1 MIRVAIT
8 QRVDIIASYGER
20 RDALDQ
26 QWSAFFRAA
35 GLMPI
40 LVPNQPELALSL
52 VDDLGAAGVL
62 LTGGNDLAVYGGD
75 APERDETERLLV
87 EWALASGR
95 PVLGVCRGMQLIQH
109 LFDVPLERI
118 EGHVCRSQTIEVEGQ
133 RTTVNSFHNFG
144 TTETAAELE
153 VWARSDDGIVKGV
166 RHRSLPL
173 EAFMWHPERM
183 NPFRPE
189 DVEFVKAIFTP

>member
-40 LVPNQPELALSL
+40 LVPNQPDLALSI
-52 VDDLGAAGVL
+52 VDDFGAAGVL
-62 LTGGNDLAVYGGD
+62 LSGGNDLAVYGGD
-75 APERDETERLLV
+75 APERDETERALV

-118 EGHVCRSQTIEVEGQ
+118 EGHVCRSQTIEVEGKPA
-133 RTTVNSFHNFG
+133 TVNSFHHFG
-144 TTETAAELE
+144 TTESATELE
-153 VWARSDDGIVKGV
+153 VWARSDDGVVKAL
-166 RHRSLPL
+166 RHQSLSL

-183 NPFRPE
+183 SPFRAE
-189 DVEFVKAIFTP
+189 DIEFVNAFFTP